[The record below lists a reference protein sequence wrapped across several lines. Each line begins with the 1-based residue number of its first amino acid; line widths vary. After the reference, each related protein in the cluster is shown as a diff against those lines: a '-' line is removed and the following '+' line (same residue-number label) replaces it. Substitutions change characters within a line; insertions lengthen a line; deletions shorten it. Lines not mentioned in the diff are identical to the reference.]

1 MPVPQFKDLGKK
13 AKDLFKKQYDFK
25 NEIKVVSTAAG
36 VKLESGGSHAKG
48 LVGYTKA
55 NWKDDYLGDVEVE
68 AHSCGLAKGQFKLA
82 NVADGVNLTVSGCAA
97 GSLNLEANYVQ
108 DCVSATAKAGH
119 NLNKGSTSL
128 SASAVFGFDGV
139 SVGGQVDLDASG
151 SPKDYNVGAQY
162 AAKDL
167 VAALVTSN
175 KGDDIT
181 ISFHQKV
188 SCCYSMG
195 ASMLVK
201 PESGSRAYTFGTDYC
216 LDKNTSIKA
225 KAGSCGTVGVAVS
238 HKLADPK
245 VKLGISAQFNA
256 LSDDIFKAQKFG
268 ICMNFGEF

>member
-1 MPVPQFKDLGKK
+1 MAVPQFKDLGKK

-25 NEIKVVSTAAG
+25 NEAKIVSKAAG
-36 VKLESGGSHAKG
+36 VKLESGGVHSKG

-55 NWKDDYLGDVEVE
+55 NWTDDYLGDVEVE
-68 AHSCGLAKGQFKLA
+68 AHSCGLAKGQFKLN
-82 NVADGVNLTVSGCAA
+82 NVADGVNLTVSGAA
-97 GSLNLEANYVQ
+97 SGCVGLEANYAQ
-108 DCVSATAKAGH
+108 ENIAATLKAGH
-119 NLNKGSTSL
+119 NLNKGCTSV
-128 SASAVFGFDGV
+128 SASAVLGFDGV

-162 AAKDL
+162 SAKDL
-167 VAALVTSN
+167 VAAMVTSN

-181 ISFHQKV
+181 VSFHQKV
-188 SCCYSMG
+188 SCCTSLG

-201 PESGSRAYTFGTDYC
+201 PESGSRAYTFGTDYS
-216 LDKNTSIKA
+216 LDKNTGIKV

-238 HKLADPK
+238 HTLADPK

-268 ICMNFGEF
+268 ICLNFGEF